1 MQNSRKMTPWKS
13 SRLKC
18 MTIYTITKEKG
29 SKLPEETNKERI
41 VWAVAG
47 GGCHHFQDAWRRVA
61 RLIMELGGGVAASV
75 SQTPQVPFLRHIS
88 SSTRCAVV
96 SGGSADGMKRH
107 WAPCEQAGWAHVT
120 VSVCHHII
128 TIFTM
133 QTYCFC
139 NWRNTRPNTQ
149 KITTDKLIEMER
161 YFKDHLSNIYLESL
175 WMYPPPETDSLWTPS
190 ALGCVV

>member
-1 MQNSRKMTPWKS
+1 MQNHTKMTPWKS
-13 SRLKC
+13 SRLTC
-18 MTIYTITKEKG
+18 TTIYTITKEKG

-41 VWAVAG
+41 VWAMG
-47 GGCHHFQDAWRRVA
+47 GVSPFPRCPEEGGKADHGV
-61 RLIMELGGGVAASV
+61 GGGVAASV
-75 SQTPQVPFLRHIS
+75 SQTPQAPSLRHIS

-96 SGGSADGMKRH
+96 SGGCADGMKRH

-149 KITTDKLIEMER
+149 KITTDKLIEIER

-175 WMYPPPETDSLWTPS
+175 WMYQPPETDSLWILS
-190 ALGCVV
+190 VLGCMV